1 MSSRKSL
8 PAVLVGLFVALG
20 AVAPASAEVVII
32 KKPKVGG
39 KLLDGCYSWPGPC
52 NSKTQ
57 ADVFCKRQGYTGV
70 DDFVAVNK
78 VGAFQTKRLGDG
90 GTCTASCTVMS
101 KVICVF

>member
-1 MSSRKSL
+1 MAAKSFLVAFSSIFI
-8 PAVLVGLFVALG
+8 AVSVA
-20 AVAPASAEVVII
+20 APASAEVVII
-32 KKPKVGG
+32 KKPKIGG

-52 NSKTQ
+52 NSKKQ

-70 DDFVAVNK
+70 DDYVAVNK

-90 GTCTASCTVMS
+90 GNCTASCTVMT

>member
-1 MSSRKSL
+1 MPAKSL
-8 PAVLVGLFVALG
+8 LVAFSSILIAVSLA
-20 AVAPASAEVVII
+20 APASAEVVII

-57 ADVFCKRQGYTGV
+57 ADVYCKQKGYTGV
-70 DDFVAVNK
+70 DQYVAVNK

-90 GTCTASCTVMS
+90 GTCTASCTVMT